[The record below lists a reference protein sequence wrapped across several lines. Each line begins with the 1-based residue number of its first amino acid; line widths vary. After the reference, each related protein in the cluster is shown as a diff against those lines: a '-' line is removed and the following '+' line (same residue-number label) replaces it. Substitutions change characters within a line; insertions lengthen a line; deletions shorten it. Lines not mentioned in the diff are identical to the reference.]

1 VNYSLLALT
10 MVVAYG
16 LFAVGSQVQSPPVS
30 ASGGADSTLAKRAKP
45 ADEQRV
51 LQAKRG

>member
-1 VNYSLLALT
+1 MNYSLLALT

-16 LFAVGSQVQSPPVS
+16 LFAVGSQVS
-30 ASGGADSTLAKRAKP
+30 AFHGADSTLAKRAKP
-45 ADEQRV
+45 AEEQRV